1 MKRYIKSNSE
11 ELAKHVIEG
20 MFARKAQDV
29 VSMDMRNT
37 DSSICDYFIICSGES
52 NTQVDSIA
60 NSVIDEVKNN
70 LNEKALHTEGL
81 ENAYWVLVDFGNVVV
96 HVFQQEYRNFY
107 KLEDL
112 WADSQ
117 LTVHKDPLAQRES
130 VPTNRR

>member
-1 MKRYIKSNSE
+1 MKKYIGNTSE
-11 ELAKHVIEG
+11 EIAKHVIEG

-29 VSMDMRNT
+29 VSLDMRKT
-37 DSSICDYFIICSGES
+37 DGSICDYFIICSGES

-81 ENAYWVLVDFGNVVV
+81 ENATWVLVDFGNVVV
-96 HVFQQEYRNFY
+96 HVFQDEYRRFY

-112 WADSQ
+112 WADAK
-117 LTVHKDPLAQRES
+117 LTTHKDPLENRENIRIQR
-130 VPTNRR
+130 N

>member
-1 MKRYIKSNSE
+1 MKKHIGNNSE
-11 ELAKHVIEG
+11 EVAKHVIEG

-29 VSMDMRNT
+29 VSLDMSKT
-37 DSSICDYFIICSGES
+37 DGAICDYFIICSGES

-70 LNEKALHTEGL
+70 LNEKAIHTEGL
-81 ENAYWVLVDFGNVVV
+81 DNATWVLVDFGNVVV

-112 WADSQ
+112 WADSK
-117 LTVHKDPLAQRES
+117 LTVHKDPLENRETIRIQR
-130 VPTNRR
+130 N